1 MIRAILAVILIGLLT
16 ACGGKVP
23 GLSDRLLQQA
33 IALEVT
39 QTQQVLTKE
48 LRLTKLPKVD
58 VKNVAI
64 AQQDALEIQGLPGY
78 HLQGTYDLTLKLPQR
93 QVTQAQNSFDLYLQH
108 QPEEKTWNLARL
120 AKTDAETAPQ
130 WVTQPLQS

>member
-1 MIRAILAVILIGLLT
+1 MIRAILAVILVGLLT
-16 ACGGKVP
+16 ACGGKIP

-48 LRLTKLPKVD
+48 LRLTKLPKVE
-58 VKNVAI
+58 VKKVAI
-64 AQQDALEIQGLPGY
+64 AQQEAIDIQGLPGY

-93 QVTQAQNSFDLYLQH
+93 QVTQEQNAFDVYLQH
-108 QPEEKTWNLARL
+108 QPETKTWSLAHL
-120 AKTDAETAPQ
+120 EKADAETEPQ
-130 WVTQPLQS
+130 WVTEPLRS